1 MRPIWMKN
9 FSPLLNFSPQ
19 FFTRGL
25 YFTNPGFIRTLC
37 LIFGTIASAIVM
49 LGWKKTSATL
59 SETLFDISY
68 PFTNKQPLNSSL
80 YFDTYYS
87 DYGKIIITFLIAGLI
102 CFLLFILSYFFSF
115 ANQKEYEKTSEYECG
130 FEPFDS
136 ATRQPYDV
144 HFYMVGILFL
154 VFDVEIAL
162 LFPWA
167 ANLSAV
173 SSTGF
178 WSTVLFL
185 IILTIG
191 FVYEWQR
198 GALSWPHPTIDLNK
212 RK

>member
-1 MRPIWMKN
+1 MH
-9 FSPLLNFSPQ
+9 FSKKQNEICSASYAPTPNPRAY
-19 FFTRGL
+19 FF
-25 YFTNPGFIRTLC
+25 
-37 LIFGTIASAIVM
+37 ASLFYSLPHINAPV
-49 LGWKKTSATL
+49 LQSAETPWDL
-59 SETLFDISY
+59 SFLF
-68 PFTNKQPLNSSL
+68 NLQQPLNSSL
-80 YFDTYYS
+80 YFDTYYN
-87 DYGKIIITFLIAGLI
+87 DYGKIVITFLIAALI

-167 ANLSAV
+167 ANFSVVA
-173 SSTGF
+173 STGF
-178 WSTVLFL
+178 WSTVFFL
-185 IILTIG
+185 VILTIG

-212 RK
+212 AGQ

>member
-1 MRPIWMKN
+1 MSDLWIKKPSTLVN
-9 FSPLLNFSPQ
+9 SSTQ

-25 YFTNPGFIRTLC
+25 NFTNPGSIRTLC
-37 LIFGTIASAIVM
+37 LIFGTFTSVILT
-49 LGWKKTSATL
+49 LGGKKTSTTL
-59 SETLFDISY
+59 SEISFDISY

-87 DYGKIIITFLIAGLI
+87 DYGKIIITFLIATLI

-212 RK
+212 RQ

>member
-1 MRPIWMKN
+1 MP
-9 FSPLLNFSPQ
+9 FSRNQNETPRALYAPTPNLRSYFFASLLYSITHINTPVLQ
-19 FFTRGL
+19 LAET
-25 YFTNPGFIRTLC
+25 P
-37 LIFGTIASAIVM
+37 
-49 LGWKKTSATL
+49 WDL
-59 SETLFDISY
+59 SFLF
-68 PFTNKQPLNSSL
+68 NLQQPLNSSL
-80 YFDTYYS
+80 YFDTYYN
-87 DYGKIIITFLIAGLI
+87 DYGKLVITFLIAALI

-167 ANLSAV
+167 ANLSIVA
-173 SSTGF
+173 STGF

-212 RK
+212 VAQ

>member
-1 MRPIWMKN
+1 
-9 FSPLLNFSPQ
+9 LL
-19 FFTRGL
+19 
-25 YFTNPGFIRTLC
+25 
-37 LIFGTIASAIVM
+37 FGTFAAI
-49 LGWKKTSATL
+49 LGTFIFLRVVQPPSSTPAPL
-59 SETLFDISY
+59 SFVL
-68 PFTNKQPLNSSL
+68 NLQHPLNWSL
-80 YFDTYYS
+80 AGDNYYTE
-87 DYGKIIITFLIAGLI
+87 YGKIIITFLIATLL

-178 WSTVLFL
+178 
-185 IILTIG
+185 
-191 FVYEWQR
+191 
-198 GALSWPHPTIDLNK
+198 
-212 RK
+212 

>member
-1 MRPIWMKN
+1 MP
-9 FSPLLNFSPQ
+9 FSRNQNKTCCALYAPTPKCRTY
-19 FFTRGL
+19 FF
-25 YFTNPGFIRTLC
+25 
-37 LIFGTIASAIVM
+37 ASSFYSLTHINAPVM
-49 LGWKKTSATL
+49 QLTETPWDL
-59 SETLFDISY
+59 SFLF
-68 PFTNKQPLNSSL
+68 NLQQPLNSSL
-80 YFDTYYS
+80 YFDTYYN
-87 DYGKIIITFLIAGLI
+87 DYGKLVITFLMAALL

-144 HFYMVGILFL
+144 HFFMVGILFL

-167 ANLSAV
+167 ANLSMVA
-173 SSTGF
+173 STGF

-185 IILTIG
+185 VILTIG

-212 RK
+212 AGQ